1 MKQLIAVIALSVG
14 FGAFADSTFNWTC
27 DFGNDYAAEVAKYV
41 SLNTKATATKVTG
54 SNTQKNGETYL
65 VLSDAESKTVSG
77 GITSTVNFPYEVKL
91 ANGGYTMEFDY
102 APTYGVND
110 QEATVYGLT
119 AYDSNGDALFNLY
132 GKKMTGGIDICKGAD
147 TTDVLASLASS
158 NLTIYTTSSAEANWL
173 HVTITGDKDGN
184 KVTLAITK
192 LSDGSSVFEPPV
204 EPPVV
209 VTNSYITLGKLTV
222 KTAHYSSDR
231 SQWAG
236 LDDFAFE
243 GQLPSGIT
251 EWTSGAVT
259 ESIVFGA
266 ALETGDAVAVSGG
279 NAIAPVVFAAQDDNA
294 SYGLSIAGTSNMAI
308 GDTEAKG
315 SDAYFAVESGRYA
328 VGGDLL
334 VGLQEYLGNGVWS
347 QDYITINDGT
357 FSVAG
362 NVVYLHGTMNVNGG
376 TFTVGGTLNLAN
388 QNRASA
394 TINVNGGTLS
404 AATIHVAPYAG
415 DGPTL
420 NVNGG
425 TLEAGC
431 FTRQH
436 AEYTSKLFFNGGT
449 LKALPSTKAFA
460 PEGISFIVN
469 AGGGTIDVNGQDI
482 AIANAITGEGA
493 LTVKGGG
500 KLTLSAA
507 YGGTGA
513 LTVDSDTTLDLG
525 GQTNT
530 FASAT
535 IGGTVTNGTLVVTG
549 NAAFTSGAVIDVGDL
564 ALADGEVVLAC
575 GSVDG
580 LENLTVKANGKTV
593 NYKLKY
599 EASKGGIVLR
609 RKGLV
614 IVVK

>member
-1 MKQLIAVIALSVG
+1 MKQLIAVIALFVG
-14 FGAFADSTFNWTC
+14 LGVLADSTFNWTC
-27 DFGNDYAAEVAKYV
+27 NFGNDYAAEVAKYV
-41 SLNTKATATKVTG
+41 SLNAKATATQVTG
-54 SNTQKNGETYL
+54 SNTQKSGETYL

-132 GKKMTGGIDICKGAD
+132 GKQSDGGIDICKGAD
-147 TTDVLASLASS
+147 TTVVLKSLDKSS
-158 NLTIYTTSSAEANWL
+158 LTKYDIAQDKANWL
-173 HVTITGDKDGN
+173 HVTIAGDKEAN
-184 KVTLAITK
+184 KVTLSINKIANNTE
-192 LSDGSSVFEPPV
+192 VFEAPV
-204 EPPVV
+204 TVAE
-209 VTNSYITLGKLTV
+209 SYITPGKLTV
-222 KTAHYSSDR
+222 KTANYAARH
-231 SQWAG
+231 QWAG
-236 LDDFAFE
+236 IDNISFE
-243 GQLPSGIT
+243 GSIPSGIT
-251 EWTSGAVT
+251 EWTSGTVT
-259 ESIVFGA
+259 QSIIFGA

-294 SYGLSIAGTSNMAI
+294 SYGLSIAGTSDMMTI

-315 SDAYFAVESGRYA
+315 SDAYFAVESGCYS
-328 VGGDLL
+328 VGGNLL
-334 VGLQEYLGNGVWS
+334 VGKQKYTKNGDWS
-347 QDYITINDGT
+347 QDYITINGGT

-362 NVVYLHGTMNVNGG
+362 NVVYPHGTMNVNGG
-376 TFTVGGTLNLAN
+376 TFSVGERLNLAN

-436 AEYTSKLFFNGGT
+436 TTYTSRLFFNGGT
-449 LKALPSTKAFA
+449 LKALPSDNAFA
-460 PEGISFIVN
+460 PEGISFAVN
-469 AGGGTIDVNGQDI
+469 VGGGTIDANGHDI
-482 AIANAITGEGA
+482 AIANEITGEGA

-513 LTVDSDTTLDLG
+513 LTVESGTTLDLG
-525 GQTNT
+525 GQTDT

-535 IGGTVTNGTLVVTG
+535 IGGTVTNGTLKVTG
-549 NAAFTSGAVIDVGDL
+549 KAAFAAGAVIDVGNL
-564 ALADGEVVLAC
+564 ALADGTVVLAC

-580 LENLTVKANGKTV
+580 LENLSVTANGKPV
-593 NYKLKY
+593 NYNVKF
-599 EASKGGIVLR
+599 EESQGGIVLR

-614 IVVK
+614 IVFR